1 MNVLVIGGA
10 GYIGIHTVKALL
22 EAGHTAVVFDNLST
36 GHQEALARL
45 PAPVPF
51 IRGDVTRAE
60 DLERAFKEHPV
71 DAVMHFA
78 AKSLVGES
86 MQHPAAYYHNNVLGG
101 VTLLECMRA
110 HGVKTLIFSSTA
122 AVYGEP
128 EAVPIA
134 EEHPLRPSS
143 VYGRTKRMFEEMLE
157 DYRRVY
163 GLRYA
168 ALRYFNA
175 AGADPG
181 GALGE
186 DHDPETH
193 LIPIVLQ
200 AALGLREAVTIYGT
214 DYDTP
219 DGTCIRD
226 YIHVSDLADAHV
238 LALQVLSQG
247 AGSGAYNLGNGSG
260 FSVREVIETAERVV
274 GRPIPVKE
282 GPRRPGDPAVLVAG
296 AEKARRELGW
306 RPRWAELETIVR
318 TAWEWHRAHPQGYR
332 TARAGAPPLD

>member
-1 MNVLVIGGA
+1 MYESQRLSRQIDFL
-10 GYIGIHTVKALL
+10 IEIDKAKRILRQSL
-22 EAGHTAVVFDNLST
+22 IADGSRRENDAEHSWHL
-36 GHQEALARL
+36 AL
-45 PAPVPF
+45 
-51 IRGDVTRAE
+51 
-60 DLERAFKEHPV
+60 
-71 DAVMHFA
+71 M
-78 AKSLVGES
+78 
-86 MQHPAAYYHNNVLGG
+86 
-101 VTLLECMRA
+101 
-110 HGVKTLIFSSTA
+110 A
-122 AVYGEP
+122 AVLCEY
-128 EAVPIA
+128 
-134 EEHPLRPSS
+134 
-143 VYGRTKRMFEEMLE
+143 
-157 DYRRVY
+157 
-163 GLRYA
+163 
-168 ALRYFNA
+168 

-238 LALQVLSQG
+238 LALEVLSQG

>member
-1 MNVLVIGGA
+1 MNVLVTGGA
-10 GYIGIHTVKALL
+10 GYIGSHTVKALK
-22 EAGHTAVVFDNLST
+22 EAGHYVVVFDDLST
-36 GHQEALARL
+36 GHRESVAG
-45 PAPVPF
+45 VPF
-51 IRGDVTRAE
+51 VQGDVTRRE
-60 DLERAFKEHPV
+60 DLLDALKRYSI

-86 MQHPAAYYHNNVLGG
+86 MQDPAKYYVNNVAGG
-101 VTLLECMRA
+101 VTLLEALREA
-110 HGVKTLIFSSTA
+110 GVGTIIFSSTA

-128 EAVPIA
+128 ESIPIP
-134 EEHPLRPSS
+134 EEHPLRPTS
-143 VYGRTKRMFEEMLE
+143 VYGRTKLMFEQMLE

-181 GALGE
+181 GQIGE

-200 AALGLREAVTIYGT
+200 AALGQREAVTIFGT

-226 YIHVSDLADAHV
+226 YIHVTDLADAHV
-238 LALQVLSQG
+238 LALEALK
-247 AGSGAYNLGNGSG
+247 AGGPGGVYNLGNGNG
-260 FSVREVIETAERVV
+260 FSVRQVIEAAERVV
-274 GRPIPVKE
+274 GAKIPVKE
-282 GPRRPGDPAVLVAG
+282 GDRRPGDPAVLVASS
-296 AEKARRELGW
+296 ARAQRELGW
-306 RPRWAELETIVR
+306 KPRFTDLDEIVR
-318 TAWEWHRAHPQGYR
+318 TAWQWHRSHPQGY
-332 TARAGAPPLD
+332 AGPS